1 MPSIRKKTN
10 KSGRDFYEI
19 TISRGRSQAR
29 LYSRWYP
36 PEGWS
41 QKAIDRELA
50 KVAAEFERR
59 CQAGEIVSRAEKR
72 HQEAQAAEEAAK
84 IQTVKQY
91 AERVFMPELKI
102 RATENTR
109 SSYQMN
115 LDKWVYPALGG
126 VKLPEVTPA
135 RISALLLDMQAQGA
149 YAAQKVQ
156 LDRR

>member
-1 MPSIRKKTN
+1 MPSIRRKTN

-19 TISRGRSQAR
+19 TVSRGRSQAR

-72 HQEAQAAEEAAK
+72 QQEAQAEEEAAK
-84 IQTVKQY
+84 IQTVK
-91 AERVFMPELKI
+91 
-102 RATENTR
+102 
-109 SSYQMN
+109 
-115 LDKWVYPALGG
+115 
-126 VKLPEVTPA
+126 
-135 RISALLLDMQAQGA
+135 
-149 YAAQKVQ
+149 
-156 LDRR
+156 